1 MQTTFPESRITACND
16 KPVREDGAFAAVYD
30 MPTQPTTTGRRQV
43 DFARLAAILREH
55 GPRYVMEYQGLGAEA
70 DTDEGG
76 VPEIPDVAADLAR
89 GASAHELGLMDDDL
103 GAVLDE
109 LETCRQILAAADSQD

>member
-1 MQTTFPESRITACND
+1 
-16 KPVREDGAFAAVYD
+16 
-30 MPTQPTTTGRRQV
+30 
-43 DFARLAAILREH
+43 
-55 GPRYVMEYQGLGAEA
+55 MEYQGLGAEA